1 MNVVINYRARRLL
14 PREPSAELMTKV
26 HRQLLN
32 TAEDDSSIF
41 VPHEQFTEEKLRIQL
56 EGSMLATLK
65 TLGLEVRQ
73 QPIDES
79 SIGKFLSVRYR
90 YFQDD
95 VPHPDLFSPD
105 GSTGRAEGN
114 SSASDPAC

>member
-1 MNVVINYRARRLL
+1 
-14 PREPSAELMTKV
+14 MTKV